1 MLASNLLDALDKRRR
16 SNGVT
21 LALLTT
27 GSLKGKENTNHVY
40 IKEPFLE
47 FPKLESTMLTF
58 VDLCSSICKTWGL
71 KTFKKGAEQRS
82 RKTDDAVLDESQAE
96 YTDDNL
102 VICFSAG
109 H

>member
-1 MLASNLLDALDKRRR
+1 LASNLLDALDKRRR

-71 KTFKKGAEQRS
+71 KTFKNGAGYSLMLRTSLFSFSVLLYRNET
-82 RKTDDAVLDESQAE
+82 RKAMIRGGEVA
-96 YTDDNL
+96 
-102 VICFSAG
+102 
-109 H
+109 